1 MKTMYCIACLFQTFQ
16 GDDKIRKLIDMLMK
30 ADNSRLPSFVQAL
43 RETQQ
48 MDVVEILGFRGEPST
63 TD

>member
-1 MKTMYCIACLFQTFQ
+1 MYCIACLFQTFQ